1 MAQRILD
8 VGCGESKIPG
18 AIGVDV
24 RQAPGVDVIAHLE
37 RYPWPFQSSVF
48 DEVLFNDTLEH
59 LDNVIRAMQEVHRVT
74 RAGGHVKI
82 LTPHFSHPDAF
93 RDPTHKHYFTYQT
106 IDYFTG
112 AMPHLQY
119 GGGGLFR
126 LIQRRFV
133 FTKGQNLSK
142 WVATHVHHKKYE
154 RYLSRLF
161 PAEKLYFELEVVKE
175 GSTVGGP

>member
-1 MAQRILD
+1 MTRRILD
-8 VGCGESKIPG
+8 VGCGETKAPG

-24 RQAPGVDVIAHLE
+24 RLSPGVDVVADLE
-37 RYPWPFQSSVF
+37 PRPWPFRDNVF
-48 DEVLFNDTLEH
+48 DEVILNDILEH
-59 LDNVIRAMQEVHRVT
+59 LDDVPRAMQEAHRVGKP
-74 RAGGHVKI
+74 GGRVKI

-119 GGGGLFR
+119 GGTLFR
-126 LIQRRFV
+126 LVDRKFV
-133 FTKGQNLSK
+133 FTKGQRLSR
-142 WVATHVHHKKYE
+142 WVAGHVHHKKYE

-161 PAEKLYFELEVVKE
+161 PAEKLYFEVEVVKN
-175 GSTVGGP
+175 GL